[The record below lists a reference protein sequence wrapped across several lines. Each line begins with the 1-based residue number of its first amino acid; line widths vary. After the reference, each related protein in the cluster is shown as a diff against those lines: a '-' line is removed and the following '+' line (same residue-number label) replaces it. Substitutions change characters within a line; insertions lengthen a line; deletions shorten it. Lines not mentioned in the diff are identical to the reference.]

1 MFIDKDS
8 LKIKVPNGSYISLG
22 NYIVEAK
29 YGYNKLYGQ
38 DSGRSLSGR
47 MSATLLGTFIKIS
60 VQFGSLTKSQ
70 LETIVPILDNSVQI
84 VRYYDPKKQAYVEME
99 TYTGDYE
106 ITNKGIVGNNWLKN
120 EGFSCSFIAIDKR
133 S

>member
-1 MFIDKDS
+1 MFIDTDS
-8 LKIKVPNGSYISLG
+8 LKIKVPSGTYVSLG
-22 NYIVEAK
+22 TYITEAK
-29 YGYNKLYGQ
+29 YGYNKLWGQ

-47 MSATLLGTFIKIS
+47 MSGSLLGIYPKITM
-60 VQFGSLTKSQ
+60 QFLPLTKTQ

-99 TYTGDYE
+99 TYTGDCE
-106 ITNKGIVGNNWLKN
+106 ITNKGIVDNNGLKN
-120 EGFSCSFIAIDKR
+120 EGFSCSFIAVDKR